1 MIMCIQNLVLI
12 GLFVFKIL
20 SKNSI
25 LTLIKG
31 SNSVSNLRKFK
42 LIQLSCM
49 SSLPARMMFIQSKM
63 KELECSQDF
72 SHYKSMGIFPD
83 AQGQL
88 TPQSLVRSGRI
99 SNSSEMLWMSLLP
112 ASMKKIRSKMK
123 ALEWTQHYT
132 AIFQTPKGR

>member
-25 LTLIKG
+25 LTSIKG
-31 SNSVSNLRKFK
+31 RNSVANLPKFE
-42 LIQLSCM
+42 LIQAFM
-49 SSLPARMMFIQSKM
+49 SSLLARMKKIKLKM
-63 KELECSQDF
+63 KVQDCSQDF

-88 TPQSLVRSGRI
+88 TPQSLVESG
-99 SNSSEMLWMSLLP
+99 
-112 ASMKKIRSKMK
+112 
-123 ALEWTQHYT
+123 
-132 AIFQTPKGR
+132 